1 MHNATPTGE
10 PIIKYLQR
18 KLNTEYK
25 RKHLAL
31 SKELKTVSQHTISRI
46 ARGATDPALS
56 SSQTLLDY
64 FIANEPK
71 QQPAA
76 KKARG

>member
-1 MHNATPTGE
+1 MHINTPTGE

-25 RKHLAL
+25 RKHLSIA
-31 SKELKTVSQHTISRI
+31 KELKTVSQSTISRI
-46 ARGATDPALS
+46 ARGTVDPTLGASQAL
-56 SSQTLLDY
+56 LNY

-71 QQPAA
+71 QKPAA
-76 KKARG
+76 KKVRA